1 MAVRCEEEFNPWPSF
16 VDIFSA
22 VILVLMLFLLVT
34 IVNIGYYAQFKYK
47 VQYTGSI
54 VTEDII
60 LQDTTAKIKLKEKKK
75 EVKQQNKTK
84 LMDSNLMEETE
95 VQQMQVEL
103 QAATDIESAGEDLAD
118 KKKSES
124 QSPQKITQKDK
135 FFYIKYDENEYFVGL
150 DINEKIKE
158 FVQKAKEKYPG
169 HQINLSATDSL
180 DQISLTI
187 TKQITLG
194 RVLAVRNLLKKL
206 DYNKNDVK
214 LKLGAKPD
222 IPEDI
227 ELDNG
232 VVVIEVV
239 E

>member
-1 MAVRCEEEFNPWPSF
+1 MAIRCEEEFNPWPSF

-60 LQDTTAKIKLKEKKK
+60 LQDTAAKVKLKEKKV

-84 LMDSNLMEETE
+84 LMDENLMEETE

-118 KKKSES
+118 KKKSEKE
-124 QSPQKITQKDK
+124 SPQKTIQKDR
-135 FFYIKYDENEYFVGL
+135 FFYIKYEGNELFVGL
-150 DINEKIKE
+150 DISEKLKE
-158 FVQKAKEKYPG
+158 FVKQSNEKYPG
-169 HQINLSATDSL
+169 HQIHLSATDPL
-180 DQISLTI
+180 DQISITV
-187 TKQITLG
+187 TKQITIG
-194 RVLAVRNLLKKL
+194 RIIAVRGLLKKL
-206 DYNKNDVK
+206 DYSKKDVK
-214 LKLGAKPD
+214 LKLGQKPFV
-222 IPEDI
+222 PEEVEI
-227 ELDNG
+227 DNG
-232 VVVIEVV
+232 VVVLEVV
-239 E
+239 N